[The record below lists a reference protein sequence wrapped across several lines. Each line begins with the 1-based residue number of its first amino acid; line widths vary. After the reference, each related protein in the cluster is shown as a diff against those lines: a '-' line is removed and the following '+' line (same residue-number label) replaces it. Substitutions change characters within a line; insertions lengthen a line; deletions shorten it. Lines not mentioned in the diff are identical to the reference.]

1 MNRRNRQTV
10 DSSAL
15 RAMEAKID
23 QLPLLPQVLVKLLQ
37 LSQESPDYFDQVE
50 KLAEEDPAFA
60 VRVVALANSASS
72 APAVPIT
79 SIKTAVTRM
88 GSATIGDLVAS
99 LAVQRVFMPREPS
112 QVRLWQHSISAAVA
126 TQRVAGLIPSLE
138 LEPGQAYLA
147 GLLHDVGRFV
157 MFEHAA
163 PALLKVDESNWHT
176 PEELIAADVEIYKFT
191 HSELGFLACRHWG
204 LPDDIAEMIRHHHT
218 PIDGPVVAGTW
229 VALTL
234 CVQIADRLCL
244 AIVERPRDEDAS
256 AEQIEKRILEH
267 CLTTDQERRLLSPSA
282 VQTAIPLIRRD
293 SERLL
298 AGLGFAP

>member
-1 MNRRNRQTV
+1 MNIGTTV
-10 DSSAL
+10 DKSAL
-15 RAMEAKID
+15 RAMKAKID
-23 QLPLLPQVLVKLLQ
+23 TLPLLPQVLVKLLQ
-37 LSQESPDYFDQVE
+37 LSQTSPDYFDQVE

-79 SIKTAVTRM
+79 SIKVALTRM
-88 GSATIGDLVAS
+88 GSAAVGDLVAS
-99 LAVQRVFMPREPS
+99 LAVQRVFMPREAN

-147 GLLHDVGRFV
+147 GLLHDIGRFV
-157 MFEHAA
+157 MLEHAA
-163 PALLKVDESNWHT
+163 PSLRKVDESNWHT

-191 HSELGFLACRHWG
+191 HSELGFLACRRWG
-204 LPDDIAEMIRHHHT
+204 LPDDIAEMVRYHHA
-218 PIDGPVVAGTW
+218 PIDGDIDAGSW
-229 VALTL
+229 VALTV

-244 AIVERPRDEDAS
+244 SIVERPSDEEQS
-256 AEQIEKRILEH
+256 PEQIEERIVRD
-267 CLTTDQERRLLSPSA
+267 CLQTDQERHLLSPA
-282 VQTAIPLIRRD
+282 ALQAAIPLIQRD

-298 AGLGFAP
+298 AGLGFTS